1 MGEQKKRGMTEEEKK
16 KIQKWIEEEIAN
28 NNDGPRMG
36 GIEPRRSGCMLIL
49 ILPLIL
55 SLTMIFLISF

>member
-1 MGEQKKRGMTEEEKK
+1 MGEIKLPEDLLTEEEKK
-16 KIQKWIEEEIAN
+16 QLRKTIEETR
-28 NNDGPRMG
+28 GTMG
-36 GIEPRRSGCMLIL
+36 GIPSHRSGCMLIL